1 MLSKL
6 LKIDKLA
13 RMYQLKNI
21 VHIGIQSNVA
31 LIELE
36 SAKEILLEAN
46 NDFTWP
52 LSQLINDALTDGGH
66 LLNIKQL
73 IRIELKFRQEYD
85 VRQEIDIDTI
95 ANQLLLV
102 DNVVRLVCLRL

>member
-31 LIELE
+31 VIELE
-36 SAKEILLEAN
+36 STKEILLEAN
-46 NDFTWP
+46 NDFTWF
-52 LSQLINDALTDGGH
+52 LSQLSNDALTDGGH
-66 LLNIKQL
+66 LLGIKQL
-73 IRIELKFRQEYD
+73 IGIEHKFRHEYE
-85 VRQEIDIDTI
+85 VRQEINIDTVD
-95 ANQLLLV
+95 NQHLLV
-102 DNVVRLVCLRL
+102 DNVVGLVCLRL

>member
-36 SAKEILLEAN
+36 STKEILLEAN
-46 NDFTWP
+46 NDFTWF
-52 LSQLINDALTDGGH
+52 LSQLSNDALTDGGH
-66 LLNIKQL
+66 LLGIKQL
-73 IRIELKFRQEYD
+73 IGIEHKFRHEYE
-85 VRQEIDIDTI
+85 VRQEINIDTVD
-95 ANQLLLV
+95 NQLLLV
-102 DNVVRLVCLRL
+102 DNVVGLVCLRL